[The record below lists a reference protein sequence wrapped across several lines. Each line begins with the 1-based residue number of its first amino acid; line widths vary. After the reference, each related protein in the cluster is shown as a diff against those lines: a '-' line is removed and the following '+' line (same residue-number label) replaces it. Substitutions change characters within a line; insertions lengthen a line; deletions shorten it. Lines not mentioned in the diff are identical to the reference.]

1 MIHPVYALDRSEMYR
16 IFFTAS
22 LVFVKEQLLPIMV
35 PERVEDTLEYLCI
48 LSASMH
54 IAIYEKH
61 VEKESVSLA
70 YIQEY
75 VRLIDTVFSHHSII
89 TYGKILQISKL
100 YSKAIELVKIV
111 SESPNCEQLLIK
123 LHGSYYHWSMNHK
136 MLFAKVGVIH

>member
-1 MIHPVYALDRSEMYR
+1 MIHPVFALDRSEMYR

-54 IAIYEKH
+54 TAIYEKH
-61 VEKESVSLA
+61 VEKESISLA

-89 TYGKILQISKL
+89 TYGNILQIGKL

-123 LHGSYYHWSMNHK
+123 LHSSYNHK
-136 MLFAKVGVIH
+136 MFFAKVGVIH

>member
-1 MIHPVYALDRSEMYR
+1 MIHPLYALNRSEMYR

-48 LSASMH
+48 LSTSIH
-54 IAIYEKH
+54 TAIYEKH
-61 VEKESVSLA
+61 VEKESISLD

-75 VRLIDTVFSHHSII
+75 VRLIDIVLSHHSII
-89 TYGKILQISKL
+89 TYGNILQIGKL

-111 SESPNCEQLLIK
+111 SESPNCKQLLIQ
-123 LHGSYYHWSMNHK
+123 LYRAYYHWSASRK

>member
-89 TYGKILQISKL
+89 TYGNILQIGKL

-123 LHGSYYHWSMNHK
+123 LHGSYYHWSVNHK

>member
-1 MIHPVYALDRSEMYR
+1 MIHPVYALNRSEMYR
-16 IFFTAS
+16 IFFSAS

-54 IAIYEKH
+54 TAIYEKH
-61 VEKESVSLA
+61 VEKESISLA

-123 LHGSYYHWSMNHK
+123 LHGSYYHWSVNHK

>member
-1 MIHPVYALDRSEMYR
+1 MYR
-16 IFFTAS
+16 IFFSAS

-54 IAIYEKH
+54 TAIYEKH
-61 VEKESVSLA
+61 VEKESISLA

-75 VRLIDTVFSHHSII
+75 VRLIDIALSHHSII
-89 TYGKILQISKL
+89 TYGNILQIAKL

-123 LHGSYYHWSMNHK
+123 LHSSYYHWSVNHK
-136 MLFAKVGVIH
+136 MFFAKVGVIH

>member
-54 IAIYEKH
+54 TAIYEKH
-61 VEKESVSLA
+61 VEKESISLA

-75 VRLIDTVFSHHSII
+75 VRLIDTVFLHHSII

-123 LHGSYYHWSMNHK
+123 LHRSYYHWSVNHK
-136 MLFAKVGVIH
+136 MFFAKVGVIH

>member
-123 LHGSYYHWSMNHK
+123 LHGSYYHWSVNHK
-136 MLFAKVGVIH
+136 MFFAKVGVIH

>member
-1 MIHPVYALDRSEMYR
+1 MIHPLYALNRSEMYR
-16 IFFTAS
+16 IFFSAS

-35 PERVEDTLEYLCI
+35 PERVEDTLEYLSI

-54 IAIYEKH
+54 TAIYEKH
-61 VEKESVSLA
+61 VEKESISLA

-75 VRLIDTVFSHHSII
+75 VRLIDIVLSHHSII
-89 TYGKILQISKL
+89 TYGNILQIGKL

-123 LHGSYYHWSMNHK
+123 LHGSYYHWSVNHK

>member
-61 VEKESVSLA
+61 VEKESISLA

-123 LHGSYYHWSMNHK
+123 LHGSYYHWSVNHK

>member
-1 MIHPVYALDRSEMYR
+1 MYR

-48 LSASMH
+48 LSTSIH
-54 IAIYEKH
+54 TAIYEKH
-61 VEKESVSLA
+61 VEKESISLD

-89 TYGKILQISKL
+89 TYGSILQICKL

-123 LHGSYYHWSMNHK
+123 LHGSYYHWSVNHK